1 MPLLPRFEIVFC
13 LLLIAASIVNWPG
26 CYRPIV
32 GYDFAAEIAG
42 VAPAFGLLAFI
53 GYATFPFRP
62 SFLSVT
68 PSRAEA
74 FHFHF

>member
-1 MPLLPRFEIVFC
+1 VFY
-13 LLLIAASIVNWPG
+13 LLLIAAPIVNWPG

-32 GYDFAAEIAG
+32 DYDFAAEGAA
-42 VAPAFGLLAFI
+42 VAPAFGLYGFI

-62 SFLSVT
+62 SFLSVA
-68 PSRAEA
+68 PSQAAA